1 MPARRAQIDCYG
13 RWTIKRGK
21 QREAGPGD
29 GHQRQVEI
37 AVPVFGYKN
46 HIGIDRA
53 FGFLR
58 GYTVAHAFNVENR
71 VTRIPL
77 RTRFQRCDQSGDRSD
92 AGCCERSRAPPGC
105 LRVVDVWWSVIDR
118 WRVPHAGAG
127 RLTITRFL
135 AKRRTPGAGIIMPG

>member
-1 MPARRAQIDCYG
+1 MGGQIVDATLIASRGPRLTQVEKDTIKGGGVPSAWMPARRAQIDCYG

-105 LRVVDVWWSVIDR
+105 LRVVDVW
-118 WRVPHAGAG
+118 
-127 RLTITRFL
+127 
-135 AKRRTPGAGIIMPG
+135 